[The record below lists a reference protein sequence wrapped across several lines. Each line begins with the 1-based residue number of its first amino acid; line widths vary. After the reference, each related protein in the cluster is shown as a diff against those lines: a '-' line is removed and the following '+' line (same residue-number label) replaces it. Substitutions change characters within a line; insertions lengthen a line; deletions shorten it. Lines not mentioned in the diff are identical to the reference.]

1 MKPLKLIMSAFGS
14 YGGTETVDFEKI
26 SHGIFLITG
35 DTGAGKTTIFDAVS
49 FALFGETSGQRREP
63 SMMRSQ
69 YAPED
74 EETYVSLT
82 FSERGEIYEI
92 NRSPSYTR
100 ISKRK
105 NKNGEYTGVL
115 VPAKAALFLP
125 DGSEYPGNLRDV
137 NVKLQEIIG
146 VDQNQFSQ
154 IAMIAQGDYLKL
166 LHASSKE
173 RKEIFSRIF
182 NTGIFSRIQM
192 KLKDRN
198 HLYYGKL
205 EDNRKL
211 CIHELKHMEFLE
223 DSKYLSAWQELLEF
237 KETKTDEIKDF
248 LNLVL
253 EEIGEKEQILHEK
266 QEETGNL
273 LLETKSHISLAEE
286 VNKLFDVL
294 NEAQNRVILLE
305 NQKESWQQT
314 KERLKKAGLAEKI
327 SGAAGNLSEKN
338 REYENAFQRTELLKK
353 DLEYIV
359 QKLGTVKTVAEDR
372 KKTADREIPGLQAN
386 INRLQEAMPLYAR
399 WKEEWNVNEQLK
411 KEEREADTLLKE
423 LEAELKECKNRITL
437 NESRKEVLENTA
449 SELAAVLQRKHEL
462 TERQQALENLQ
473 SAWKDYR
480 KQQAETQQCQAA
492 AAKAQKDYIQAE
504 TIYNDRYNVFLVL
517 QAGIMADTLIEGNPC
532 PVCGSTHH
540 PDKAS
545 LSHDP
550 VTQDMVEQAKTARNQ
565 AETLRSIAVEASIK
579 ALERCRHQEDFIHKE
594 MKKWLNDDV
603 SVAQL
608 EERLTE
614 EINQGNDFLAKVK
627 EREKTSEEAQ
637 QSLIELLENMK
648 ADRKKLDELEPQ
660 IGEARNSWQDKN
672 LKSAASQVQI
682 NQLKERLPY
691 PEEQGATD
699 QQKLLQKRIN
709 ELQESVDSINE
720 QYRHMTE
727 EVKEKNGRLSSEM
740 ENLESRKLLANKA
753 ADDYKEALKAMG
765 FETEEAYQEA
775 KQPAQIMEQ
784 WEKDIEKYENDL
796 LKSRTIFEEYLKQTN
811 GREKIDLLPWKEKAE
826 ALHEQQ
832 RQLQKEESVIAG
844 IRSKMRQAYETLNR
858 LWKEREQLEDEYG
871 LYHNLYR
878 TANGKLTVSLDFQ
891 TYVQRQYFNQ
901 MIQAANRRL
910 KEMTDGQFLLKCR
923 EFEALGKQGE
933 VGLDLDV
940 YSMATDKVRDV
951 KTLSGGESFMA
962 ALAMALGMS
971 DIIQR
976 TAGNVS
982 MDALFIDEGFGSLDE
997 ESRLKAVRILRELAG
1012 ERRLIGIISHVTE
1025 LKEQIGKKLIVKKN
1039 EKGSRIVWDLDRIP
1053 FAD

>member
-14 YGGTETVDFEKI
+14 YGGTEIVDFEKI

-74 EETYVSLT
+74 EETYVSFT

-125 DGSEYPGNLRDV
+125 DGSEYPGNLRDI
-137 NVKLQEIIG
+137 NLKLQEIIG

-192 KLKDRN
+192 KLKDKN

-237 KETKTDEIKDF
+237 KETKTEEIRDF
-248 LNLVL
+248 LNQVL
-253 EEIGEKEQILHEK
+253 EEIQDKEQKLHEE
-266 QEETGNL
+266 QEKTGNL
-273 LLETKSHISLAEE
+273 LLETKSHFSLAEE

-294 NEAQNRVILLE
+294 GEAQKRMILLE
-305 NQKESWQQT
+305 DQRESWQQQ
-314 KERLKKAGLAEKI
+314 KEQLKKAGLAEKI
-327 SGAAGNLSEKN
+327 SGAAGQLSEKN
-338 REYENAFQRTELLKK
+338 REYENSLQRTELLKK
-353 DLEYIV
+353 ELETLA
-359 QKLGTVKTVAEDR
+359 QRLETVKIDAEDR
-372 KKTADREIPGLQAN
+372 KKTAHREIPGLQAN

-399 WKEEWNVNEQLK
+399 WKEAWNVYEQLK
-411 KEEREADTLLKE
+411 KEEREADTLLKGF
-423 LEAELKECKNRITL
+423 EAELKECKNRMTHH
-437 NESRKEVLENTA
+437 ESRKEALEKTA
-449 SELAAVLQRKHEL
+449 NELTAVIQRKHEL

-473 SAWKDYR
+473 SSWKDYL
-480 KQQAETQQCQAA
+480 KDQVKTEQSQAA

-504 TIYNDRYNVFLVL
+504 AIYNDRYNVFLAL

-540 PDKAS
+540 PEKAS
-545 LSHDP
+545 LSHDA
-550 VTQDMVEQAKTARNQ
+550 VTQDMVEQAKKTRNQ
-565 AETLRSIAVEASIK
+565 ADDLRSIAVEASIK
-579 ALERCRHQEDFIHKE
+579 ALESCRHQEEYIKKE
-594 MKKWLNDDV
+594 TKKWLKDDLPFH
-603 SVAQL
+603 QL
-608 EERLTE
+608 ESRLTE
-614 EINQGNDFLAKVK
+614 EINQGELLLAKVK
-627 EREKTSEEAQ
+627 EREKASQEADQ
-637 QSLIELLENMK
+637 CLKELLENIK

-660 IGEARNSWQDKN
+660 IEEVRNAWQEKN
-672 LKSAASQVQI
+672 LKASASLVQI

-691 PEEQGATD
+691 PEEKAAAD
-699 QQKLLQKRIN
+699 QIKLLQNRIN
-709 ELQESVDSINE
+709 ELQESVDSVNE
-720 QYRHMTE
+720 QYRNMTE

-740 ENLESRKLLANKA
+740 ENLESRKLLAKKA
-753 ADDYKEALKAMG
+753 AADYKEALKAMG
-765 FETEEAYQEA
+765 FESEEAYQEA
-775 KQPAQIMEQ
+775 KQSAHIMEQ
-784 WEKDIEKYENDL
+784 WEKEIENYENDL
-796 LKSRTIFEEYLKQTN
+796 LRSRTILEQYLKQTK
-811 GREKIDLLPWKEKAE
+811 GRERIDLLPWKEKAE
-826 ALHEQQ
+826 ALYEKQKQQ
-832 RQLQKEESVIAG
+832 QKEESTIAG

-858 LWKEREQLEDEYG
+858 LWKEREQLEEEYG

-878 TANGKLTVSLDFQ
+878 TANGKLAVSLDFQ

-997 ESRLKAVRILRELAG
+997 ESRMKAVRILRELAG

-1039 EKGSRIVWDLDRIP
+1039 EKGSRILWDLDTIP
-1053 FAD
+1053 FTD

>member
-1 MKPLKLIMSAFGS
+1 MKPLKLVMSAFGS
-14 YGGTETVDFEKI
+14 YGGTEIVDFETI

-35 DTGAGKTTIFDAVS
+35 DTGAGKTTIFDAIS

-69 YAPED
+69 YASEN
-74 EETYVSLT
+74 EETCVSFV
-82 FSERGEIYEI
+82 FSERGKVYEI

-125 DGSEYPGNLRDV
+125 DGSEYPGNIRDI
-137 NVKLQEIIG
+137 NLKLQEIIG

-192 KLKDRN
+192 KLKEKN
-198 HLYYGKL
+198 HFYYGKL
-205 EDNRKL
+205 EDNRML

-223 DSKYLSAWQELLEF
+223 DSKYFSEWQELLEF
-237 KETKTDEIKDF
+237 KETKTEKIKEF
-248 LNLVL
+248 LNQVL
-253 EEIGEKEQILHEK
+253 EEIQEKEQKLHKK

-273 LLETKSHISLAEE
+273 LLETKGHLSLAEE
-286 VNKLFDVL
+286 TNKLFDVL
-294 NEAQNRVILLE
+294 GEAQNRVMLLE
-305 NQKESWQQT
+305 DQKELWHQK

-327 SGAAGNLSEKN
+327 SGAARQAAEKK
-338 REYENAFQRTELLKK
+338 REYESAHHRTELLKRE
-353 DLEYIV
+353 LESLI
-359 QKLGTVKTVAEDR
+359 QGLETVRAEAENR
-372 KKTADREIPGLQAN
+372 KKTADREIPGLQAS

-399 WKEEWNVNEQLK
+399 WKEEWKAYEQLK
-411 KEEREADTLLKE
+411 KEEREAVTLLKRY
-423 LEAELKECKNRITL
+423 EAELTECKNRIAL
-437 NESRKEVLENTA
+437 HEAGKEALEKQANELPEVI
-449 SELAAVLQRKHEL
+449 QKKHEL
-462 TERQQALENLQ
+462 TERQQAMENLQ
-473 SAWKDYR
+473 SAWTDYL
-480 KQQAETQQCQAA
+480 KAQMNAEQCQAA
-492 AAKAQKDYIQAE
+492 AAKAQKNYMQAE
-504 TIYNDRYNVFLVL
+504 EIYNDRYNVFLAL
-517 QAGIMADTLIEGNPC
+517 QAGIMADTLMEGNPC

-540 PDKAS
+540 PQKAS

-550 VTQDMVEQAKTARNQ
+550 VTQDMVEQAKTARNR
-565 AETLRSIAVEASIK
+565 ADGLRSTAVEASIK
-579 ALERCRHQEDFIHKE
+579 ALESCRHQEEYIKKE
-594 MKKWLNDDV
+594 MKKWLEDD
-603 SVAQL
+603 SSFHQL
-608 EERLTE
+608 ENRLTE
-614 EINQGNDFLAKVK
+614 EINQGKRLLIQVR
-627 EREKTSEEAQ
+627 EREKASQEAGQ
-637 QSLIELLENMK
+637 RLNELLENLK
-648 ADRKKLDELEPQ
+648 ADRKKLDELEPK
-660 IGEARNSWQDKN
+660 IEEARNFWQERN
-672 LKSAASQVQI
+672 LKAAASLVQV

-691 PEEQGATD
+691 PEEKEAANHI
-699 QQKLLQKRIN
+699 KMLQNRIS
-709 ELQESVDSINE
+709 ELQRSADSVNE
-720 QYRHMTE
+720 QYRRATE
-727 EVKEKNGRLSSEM
+727 EVKERTGRLSSEM
-740 ENLESRKLLANKA
+740 ENLESRNLLAKQA
-753 ADDYKEALKAMG
+753 EDDYKEALKAMG
-765 FETEEAYQEA
+765 FESEEAYQEA
-775 KQPAQIMEQ
+775 KQPAHIMEA
-784 WEKDIEKYENDL
+784 WEKEIGKYENDL
-796 LKSRTIFEEYLKQTN
+796 LRSRTILEEYRKQTK
-811 GREKIDLLPWKEKAE
+811 GRERIDLLPWREKAE
-826 ALHEQQ
+826 ALQEKQQ
-832 RQLQKEESVIAG
+832 LLQKEESAVAG
-844 IRSKMRQAYETLNR
+844 ICSKMKQAYETLNR
-858 LWKEREQLEDEYG
+858 LWKERERLEEEYG

-910 KEMTDGQFLLKCR
+910 NEMTDGQFLLKCR

-940 YSMATDKVRDV
+940 YSMATGRVRDV

-997 ESRLKAVRILRELAG
+997 ESRMKAVRILRELAG

-1025 LKEQIGKKLIVKKN
+1025 LKEQIGKKIIVKKN
-1039 EKGSRIVWDLDRIP
+1039 EKGSRIFLDLDGKGY
-1053 FAD
+1053 